1 MSTRRIFRQW
11 LGMAPSGAPKVP
23 IDGFRMTAQPR
34 THGPGRYR
42 MRPWTEQPETCE
54 VCGRRLLVGEVP
66 ALYQRDETIILA
78 CPVCATGLA
87 AAGLRAPRATPSN
100 GPAEELREVA

>member
-1 MSTRRIFRQW
+1 MRTRRTFRRW
-11 LGMAPSGAPKVP
+11 LGMASSKAPEAP
-23 IDGFRMTAQPR
+23 TDGFRMVAQPR
-34 THGPGRYR
+34 TPGRARYR
-42 MRPWTEQPETCE
+42 VRPWTEQPETCE

-87 AAGLRAPRATPSN
+87 AAGLRAPRTMPAN